1 MHIRHL
7 IIIALPSGTLVA
19 CGGGKQ
25 PVPGSGLARTSQ
37 ATPSLGDASAEQ
49 VVAQARGDMHCPAGF
64 TANPPGAPVDD
75 IVGVRPGMSYEQ
87 AAQVVMCSNPL
98 LVVTPENSRGFDM
111 QTYGQ
116 KLRQGF
122 TARFAEPRVHKTG
135 RQIMQDMEHNAMDRG
150 MNAVRHDLKPGQSKW
165 FVSSMGMPGKEKVI
179 SAAREQWFEE
189 GRNPTIA
196 SVEQSLIAKYGVPT
210 RKMDHSGYH
219 MLSWAY
225 DPQGQRISATSPSFS
240 PCWNAGTADP
250 DASVS
255 LSTDC
260 GIVIEAI
267 VNELRDNPA
276 LGQYLQVGVVDKAGG
291 YRLLTDTGH
300 GLQAMDAA
308 RRARQ
313 VREASKNAQAPQ
325 L

>member
-7 IIIALPSGTLVA
+7 IIIALASGTLVA

-25 PVPGSGLARTSQ
+25 PAPGSGPARGSQ
-37 ATPSLGDASAEQ
+37 TAPSLDNASAEQ
-49 VVAQARGDMHCPAGF
+49 VAAQARGDVHCPAEVP
-64 TANPPGAPVDD
+64 ANPPGAPVDD

-87 AAQVVMCSNPL
+87 AAHVVMCSNPL
-98 LVVTPENSRGFDM
+98 LVVTPENGRGFQM
-111 QTYGQ
+111 QTYGL

-122 TARFAEPRVHKTG
+122 TARFAEPRVHKSG
-135 RQIMQDMEHNAMDRG
+135 RQIVQDMERNAMDRG
-150 MNAVRHDLKPGQSKW
+150 MNAVSHDMKPGQSKW
-165 FVSSMGMPGKEKVI
+165 FVGSMGMPGREKVI

-196 SVEQSLIAKYGVPT
+196 SIEQSLIAKYGPPT
-210 RKMDHSGYH
+210 RQMDHSGYH

-225 DPQGQRISATSPSFS
+225 DPQGQRISESSPSFNQ
-240 PCWNAGTADP
+240 CWNGGTADP
-250 DASVS
+250 DDGVS
-255 LSTDC
+255 LSAAC

-267 VNELRDNPA
+267 INELRDNPA

-291 YRLLTDTGH
+291 YRLVTDTEH
-300 GLQAMDAA
+300 GLQAMDAT
-308 RRARQ
+308 RRAEQ
-313 VREASKNAQAPQ
+313 VRQASKNAQAPQ